1 MNRFKM
7 QDFWEQYSYELHDD
21 DFRRYYR
28 MDKATF
34 QALTTYLNPKIRK
47 YQGGRKQVRPHK
59 MVGMTLFFLG
69 CKLPFWQISG
79 IFGVSEE
86 CCICSIEYI
95 LGLLVS
101 KSSEVI
107 KWPAKDQYRH
117 VADAFN
123 NNNKRFGNNDLKL
136 NFVKFIC
143 GQAG

>member
-1 MNRFKM
+1 M
-7 QDFWEQYSYELHDD
+7 QDFWEQYSYELHDE
-21 DFRRYYR
+21 DFRRYYQ

-86 CCICSIEYI
+86 CCIRIIEYT

-101 KSSEVI
+101 KSGEVI

-117 VADAFN
+117 VAAAFN
-123 NNNKRFGNNDLKL
+123 CNNKRFEN
-136 NFVKFIC
+136 VKIVINIS
-143 GQAG
+143 AGIVSWR

>member
-1 MNRFKM
+1 M
-7 QDFWEQYSYELHDD
+7 QDFWEQYSYELHDE

-86 CCICSIEYI
+86 CCIRIIEYT

-101 KSSEVI
+101 KSGEVI

-117 VADAFN
+117 VAAAFN
-123 NNNKRFGNNDLKL
+123 RNNKRFEN
-136 NFVKFIC
+136 VKIVINIS
-143 GQAG
+143 AGIVSWW